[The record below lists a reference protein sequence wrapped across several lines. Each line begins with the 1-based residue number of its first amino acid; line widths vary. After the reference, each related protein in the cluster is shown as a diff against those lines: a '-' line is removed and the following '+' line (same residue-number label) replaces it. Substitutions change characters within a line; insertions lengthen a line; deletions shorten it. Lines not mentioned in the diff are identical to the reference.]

1 MMFFCKFEFV
11 IVVPVKGRVSWFGFL
26 GDKEMNGFPANVER
40 SSIKARRLQD
50 KLPNTPLTVLFTWQ
64 KLARKSECSYE
75 LSRILVMSS
84 E

>member
-1 MMFFCKFEFV
+1 M
-11 IVVPVKGRVSWFGFL
+11 I
-26 GDKEMNGFPANVER
+26 FPANVER
-40 SSIKARRLQD
+40 SIIKARRPHRMQD
-50 KLPNTPLTVLFTWQ
+50 KLPNTPLTVLFTWR